1 METKVTVVCDNM
13 ISRPGLLGQ
22 HGLSMVIEKDGES
35 YLFDTGQRLSLSLN
49 LKALDKNPHSLKKI
63 FISHGHYDHT
73 GGLKWILRKTGR
85 VEVVAQSSLFSK
97 HMLADPENPKK
108 LPTFIGVPWGKG
120 DLESLGAEFRFV
132 DRPEEV
138 APGIL
143 FLTGIE
149 GPAEGKPRDDRLVL
163 QERDRFIGDPVK
175 DDASLILETGKGPV
189 LLLGCAHSGVLN
201 ILDYVREKLG
211 LTKLHALLGGT
222 HLMFYGLQ
230 YIPDFIERLDRLSVN
245 LVGVS
250 HCTGLAATIELAKRL
265 GDKVRVASAGSV
277 FSF

>member
-49 LKALDKNPHSLKKI
+49 LKALGKNPRGLKKV

-73 GGLKWILRKTGR
+73 GGLKWLVRKTGR
-85 VEVVAQSSLFSK
+85 VEIIAHSSVFSR
-97 HMLADPENPKK
+97 HMLSDREKPEK
-108 LPTFIGVPWGKG
+108 LPTVIGVPWGRQ
-120 DLESLGAEFRFV
+120 DLERLGAEFRLI
-132 DRPEEV
+132 DRSEEV
-138 APGIL
+138 VPGIM

-163 QERDRFIGDPVK
+163 QEGDRFIGDPVE
-175 DDASLILETGKGPV
+175 DDASLILHTGKGPV

-201 ILDYVREKLG
+201 ILDYVQGKLG
-211 LTKLHALLGGT
+211 VIKLHAVIGGT

-230 YIPDFIERLDRLSVN
+230 YIPDFIERLDRLSVD

-250 HCTGLAATIELAKRL
+250 HCTGLAATIELAKLL

-277 FSF
+277 FIF